1 MRKLHW
7 TLWPFL
13 FLFLPALFAI
23 ALPGLREAEPTGK
36 NLEPYN
42 YREDFETNELNAWA
56 SYPLWQDTAFDPNFH
71 VGRLVPGDPN
81 ISIVQRVTPY
91 TNVDN
96 YAGAQKEMDAV
107 LVPGSVIGLRYYLK
121 TELRPEFFKVRI
133 ARAGGPVDYTV
144 TDPPTN
150 RWQVL
155 SVSLADLLAQN
166 PGVKGESL
174 HITGLAVLAK
184 FPLADPAMP
193 IYLGL
198 DDVSVQAARTPDFR
212 FSEPAMHKLAE
223 WRPFIP
229 RKLFSRGEVFRL
241 RGEWPVTA
249 DAVTVHI
256 TPFAEREKSLFDA
269 RLKRAGNEWRLAPLG
284 LDWPEGLY
292 LGELTARQGAAVV
305 AASEFTIFISPRGL
319 NGKHPRLWFDRP
331 GLEILKKRLREDRF
345 KSVSDEIRQGAA
357 KARSA
362 LPLGSFY
369 FDVDIFPKDEPL
381 IGNVP
386 RSIYPWFER
395 IGDWRAGLHDNSL
408 AYALLDDQEAGRY
421 AAGLLVKLCSHG
433 PWVHPWFEN
442 RGQHIYY
449 PVAELGMDAALA
461 YDLVYGL
468 LGEPERKTVRDGLWQ
483 NVVMGCHRSYV
494 EDNLVTSCTS
504 NWAAHIASGSIMS
517 QAATFG
523 DFPADEGAE
532 PYLTGAL
539 LKLFKVI
546 QKTSGR
552 DGGYGESYGYCS
564 FTMLSLSKS
573 LPALVNVFG
582 VDFSGTLDRTYQD
595 IPWASLLEDKSF
607 FYFGDSGGNLGPM
620 TSWAWLL
627 SRRRDPLL
635 GWLYKYLKKGETL
648 MDAIYEPEKVA
659 GRDPFGRN
667 PVRVYRD
674 LGTTVFRSGW
684 TKDDFLFVMRTGPF
698 YNHQHI
704 DQGTF
709 WLADRGS
716 VFVAERHGSTYY
728 DDPFY
733 QSHYIQPIAHSTIL
747 IDRNEQGQRVGDPRA
762 FIPGLEDNAGIDQ
775 FLDGDSAAFVSGDIG
790 KLYWGKVKELRRNV
804 LYLKPRTLLMLD
816 TIVPADK
823 DVDVTLLYQAGKLAD
838 ITAGES
844 GGGASL
850 ASAAE
855 RSAPVKD
862 SLVRREKNTLRISH
876 LWPPKLSVN
885 VQETPLYINTLKEEK
900 PLVREGLLAVTARTE
915 GEPLVMAN
923 LLGTESGEA
932 AAQFAARD
940 GYVISRPADGGF
952 IVFSTSP
959 GKVYEDHDLGLA
971 TDALALRT
979 NGFVKPMAS
988 GTVPTEHASTFAA
1001 QCTTLDANSWE
1012 DGPHIRSVEPI
1023 CFEYRVGRMK
1033 FSAAKASAVMIR
1045 LVRKPGAVALDG
1057 RPLRGDTWDPKER
1070 ALKLTLPAGE
1080 GTLTF
1085 F

>member
-1 MRKLHW
+1 MRKLRW
-7 TLWPFL
+7 TLWLLL
-13 FLFLPALFAI
+13 FLFLPALFAM
-23 ALPGLREAEPTGK
+23 ALPGLQGAEPPGK

-71 VGRLVPGDPN
+71 VGRLVAGDPN
-81 ISIVQRVTPY
+81 ISIIQRVTPY

-107 LVPGSVIGLRYYLK
+107 LVPGSAIGLRYYLK
-121 TELRPEFFKVRI
+121 TELRPEFFKIRV
-133 ARAGGPVDYTV
+133 AKAGGPVDYTV
-144 TDPPTN
+144 TNPPTN

-166 PGVKGESL
+166 PGVKDEIL

-198 DDVSVQAARTPDFR
+198 DDISVQAARIPDFR

-229 RKLFSRGEVFRL
+229 GKLFARGDVFSL

-249 DAVTVHI
+249 DAVAVHI
-256 TPFAEREKSLFDA
+256 TSFAEREKSVLDA
-269 RLKRAGNEWRLAPLG
+269 RLKRAGNEWKLTPLR

-292 LGELTARQGAAVV
+292 LGELTARQGPALV
-305 AASEFTIFISPRGL
+305 AASEFTVFIAPGGL
-319 NGKHPRLWFDRP
+319 QGKHPRLWFDRP
-331 GLEILKKRLREDRF
+331 GLETLKKRLLEDRF

-357 KARSA
+357 KARNA
-362 LPLGSFY
+362 LPLGDFS

-395 IGDWRAGLHDNSL
+395 IGAWRAGLHDNSL

-421 AAGLLVKLCSHG
+421 AAGLLVKLCSHA

-468 LGEPERKTVRDGLWQ
+468 LGGPERRTVRDGLWR

-494 EDNLVTSCTS
+494 EDNLVTSSTS
-504 NWAAHIASGSIMS
+504 NWAAHITSGSIMS

-523 DFPADEGAE
+523 DFPADEGPE

-539 LKLFKVI
+539 LKLYKVI

-573 LPALVNVFG
+573 LPALVNVFA

-595 IPWASLLEDKSF
+595 VPWASLLEDKFF
-607 FYFGDSGGNLGPM
+607 FYFGDSSGNLGPM

-627 SRRRDPLL
+627 SRRHDPLL

-659 GRDPFGRN
+659 GRDPFGQN

-762 FIPGLEDNAGIDQ
+762 FIPGLEDHADIDQ
-775 FLDGDSAAFVSGDIG
+775 FLDGESAAFVSGDIG
-790 KLYWGKVKELRRNV
+790 RLYWGKIKQLKRDV

-816 TIVPADK
+816 TVVPADK
-823 DVDVTLLYQAGKLAD
+823 DVDVTLLYQAGKLGD
-838 ITAGES
+838 ISAGEK
-844 GGGASL
+844 ASVI
-850 ASAAE
+850 
-855 RSAPVKD
+855 RKG
-862 SLVRREKNTLRISH
+862 KNVLRISH
-876 LWPPKLSVN
+876 LWPPAAGAKTE
-885 VQETPLYINTLKEEK
+885 ETPPYINALKEEK
-900 PLVREGLLAVTARTE
+900 PLEREGLLSVTARTA
-915 GEPLVMAN
+915 GKPLVMAN
-923 LLGTESGEA
+923 LLGTTSAEA
-932 AAQFAARD
+932 TPQFAARD
-940 GYVISRPADGGF
+940 GHAFSKLADGGL
-952 IVFSTSP
+952 IIFSTSP
-959 GKVYEDHDLGLA
+959 GKVYEDHELGIA

-979 NGFVKPMAS
+979 NGFVKPTGS
-988 GTVPTEHASTFAA
+988 GTMANGHVSTFAA
-1001 QCTTLDANSWE
+1001 QCTTLEASSWA
-1012 DGPHIRSVEPI
+1012 DGPHIRSAEPI
-1023 CFEYRVGRMK
+1023 VFEYRLGKMK
-1033 FSAAKASAVMIR
+1033 FSATKASAVAIR
-1045 LVRKPGAVALDG
+1045 LAKKPRAVALDG
-1057 RPLRGDTWDPKER
+1057 KPVKGYVWEAKEHR
-1070 ALKLTLPAGE
+1070 LKLTLPAGQ

-1085 F
+1085 